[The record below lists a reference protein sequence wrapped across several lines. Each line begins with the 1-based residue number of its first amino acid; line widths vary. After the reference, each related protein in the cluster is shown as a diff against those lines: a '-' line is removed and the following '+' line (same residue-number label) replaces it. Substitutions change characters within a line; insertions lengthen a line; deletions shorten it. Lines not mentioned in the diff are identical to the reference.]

1 MTYIINTDFSKYILR
16 GYSGLKNLGNT
27 CFLNSSIQVL
37 NHTYELID
45 LLTSE
50 KINNLLNT
58 KIYDHFINKEFIE
71 LNKNIM
77 DNNSVIS
84 PDRFVGCVHTISKKK
99 GRDLFT
105 GWAQNDMP
113 EFLLFIIECLHNSI
127 SRPVTLKIK
136 GTSENNK
143 DEMAL
148 KCLNMLRISY
158 EKEYSEIMHL
168 FYGIYVSQ
176 VKSFPSKDVLGVNPE
191 NYFIIDLPIPIINN
205 KEQNK
210 KNINRYINIYDC
222 FDLYTKEELLE
233 GDNAYYND
241 KKKLKEN
248 AIKNITFWSF
258 PQILVITLKRFHVSN
273 VIQKLDEFIDFPL
286 ENLDLSKYCSGYN
299 PQNYI
304 YDLYGICNHYGNTMG
319 GHYTS
324 FVKNA
329 ENKWVHYNDEQV
341 NILQNINIIKTNN
354 AYCLFYRKKNSG
366 L

>member
-1 MTYIINTDFSKYILR
+1 MTYIINTDFSKYIGH

-37 NHTYELID
+37 NHTYELIE
-45 LLTSE
+45 LLKSQRTKDNLNIE
-50 KINNLLNT
+50 K
-58 KIYDHFINKEFIE
+58 YDHYINTEFIE
-71 LNKNIM
+71 LNNNVMEKNGIIM
-77 DNNSVIS
+77 PN
-84 PDRFVGCVHTISKKK
+84 RFVECVHAISTKK

-136 GTSENNK
+136 GTCENSK

-148 KCLNMLRISY
+148 KCLNMLSVAY
-158 EKEYSEIMHL
+158 EKDYSEIMHL

-176 VKSFPSKDVLGVNPE
+176 IKSISTKDVLGVNSE
-191 NYFIIDLPIPIINN
+191 NYFMIDLPIPIRKNHLQNIKQINL
-205 KEQNK
+205 
-210 KNINRYINIYDC
+210 YDC
-222 FDLYTKEELLE
+222 FDLYTQEEILE
-233 GDNAYYND
+233 GDNAYFNS
-241 KKKLKEN
+241 KTNAKEN
-248 AIKNITFWSF
+248 VTKNITFWSF
-258 PQILVITLKRFHVSN
+258 PQILVITLKRFYVSN
-273 VIQKLDEFIDFPL
+273 IITKIEDFIDFPL

-299 PQNYI
+299 PQSYV

-319 GHYTS
+319 GHYTA

-329 ENKWVHYNDEQV
+329 EKKWVHYNDEQV
-341 NILQNINIIKTNN
+341 HILLNNSIIKTNN